1 MNKLRTIRLFVV
13 LWCDLHLNWCCTAGC
28 SHYCCANKGES
39 IDPPSQGAFSFLVL
53 SSLSTLYR
61 KQSWRYHITC
71 LHMNLARHFFFFWN
85 SSWFFYWRTKSV
97 ISHDDELSDHMLA
110 KWQFIGLANLFCTHS
125 IHWNRTDDVDGL
137 SFWSISAALM
147 VWTRVVHSAR
157 CRELR
162 HGWPQRVTRACNPT

>member
-28 SHYCCANKGES
+28 SHYCCADKGES
-39 IDPPSQGAFSFLVL
+39 IDPPPKGPFLFWSFPASQHCIGSRVGDIISLAFTWILL
-53 SSLSTLYR
+53 G
-61 KQSWRYHITC
+61 I
-71 LHMNLARHFFFFWN
+71 FFFWN